1 MTVAVSDLS
10 TKFPKPSRLPFSAS
24 SLTGFSARA
33 MEASK
38 KKLAAPHRV
47 FLRRLGEIPLTVG
60 GLGCIDTGVFQASSV
75 AGWIATGLSLI
86 LLEYLVADEAP

>member
-24 SLTGFSARA
+24 ALTDFSQRA
-33 MEASK
+33 MAASK
-38 KKLAAPHRV
+38 KKLSAPHRV

-60 GLGCIDTGVFQASSV
+60 GLGCIDTGVFQASST
-75 AGWIATGLSLI
+75 AGWIVTGLSLI
-86 LLEYLVADEAP
+86 LLEHLIADESA